1 VNVGYDSDEDF
12 NISQSNNSFMKF
24 QPKLEEKRWNIA
36 REKEIFQEWVKNK
49 IYRFNVNAEKIFSID
64 TPPPYPRPA

>member
-1 VNVGYDSDEDF
+1 MNF
-12 NISQSNNSFMKF
+12 K
-24 QPKLEEKRWNIA
+24 PKLEEKRWNIE